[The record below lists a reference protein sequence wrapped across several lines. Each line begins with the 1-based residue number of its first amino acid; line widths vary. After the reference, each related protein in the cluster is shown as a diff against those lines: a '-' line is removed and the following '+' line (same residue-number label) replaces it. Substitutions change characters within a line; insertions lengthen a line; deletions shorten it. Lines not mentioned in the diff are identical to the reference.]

1 MNLPP
6 IVWAGHPVLREVAQ
20 AVPSERLGSPELRAL
35 AQVMAEVM
43 RAAPGVGLAAPQ
55 IALPLQLVVLEE
67 TEANMELLG
76 SEDRL
81 ARGRIPFPL
90 TTIVNPVLRPIG
102 ERRVTFVEGCLSVP
116 GYAAQVERFHE
127 VEVTGLDL
135 AGKPFQWRVAGW
147 PARILQHE
155 VDHLN
160 GVLYIDR
167 MNSRTFMSTGHEPD
181 PEEPDES
188 AESGHA

>member
-1 MNLPP
+1 MSLPP
-6 IVWAGHPVLREVAQ
+6 IVRAGHPVLRGE
-20 AVPSERLGSPELRAL
+20 AL
-35 AQVMAEVM
+35 AVTAEQVGTRELQALAAVMAEVM
-43 RAAPGVGLAAPQ
+43 HAAPGVGLAAPQ
-55 IALPLQLVVLEE
+55 IAIPLQLIVLEE
-67 TEANMELLG
+67 AEANLEHL
-76 SEDRL
+76 SPEDRE
-81 ARGRIPFPL
+81 ARGRMPFPL

-102 ERRVTFVEGCLSVP
+102 DRRVAFVEGCLSVP

-135 AGKPFQWRVAGW
+135 EGKPFQWRVSGW

-167 MNSRTFMSTGHEPD
+167 MNSRTFMSVGYD
-181 PEEPDES
+181 PDEDDELE
-188 AESGHA
+188 ESGES